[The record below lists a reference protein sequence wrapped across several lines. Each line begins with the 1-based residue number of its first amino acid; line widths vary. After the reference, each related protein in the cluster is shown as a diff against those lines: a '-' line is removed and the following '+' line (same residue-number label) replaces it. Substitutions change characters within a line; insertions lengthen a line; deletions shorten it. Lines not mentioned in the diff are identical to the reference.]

1 MIIFKQANSLTE
13 YIRNAKNNG
22 QKIGFTPTM
31 GALHQGHLT
40 LVQAANKDNDLTVC
54 SIFVNPTQFNNA
66 DDFKHYPVT
75 VEKDIE
81 QLVASGCDVLFL
93 PSVEEVYPPGYQK
106 KHYELGAIENSLEG
120 FYRPGHFQGVCQVVD
135 RLLEIVC
142 PDALYMGQ
150 KDFQQCIVVKELLAL
165 TGKDKHIQLHIID
178 TVREATGLAM
188 SSRNLR
194 LSEAEKQNA
203 TSIYKELVQIKQGI
217 RLRSIDQL
225 KQAAKAH
232 LEELGFMVDYV
243 EIANTQ
249 NLAPAQKTD
258 ESIVALIAA
267 SLGNVRLIDNL
278 LLN

>member
-13 YIRNAKNNG
+13 YIRSAKNNG